1 MTDHKSNVKE
11 CDISIEMQTDALEVA
26 IKAAKEHQMEKD
38 IAGRIKK
45 EFDRRYCPTWQCI
58 VGRTFGADIAYE
70 AKHFIF
76 FNIGQ
81 LSVLLWKTG

>member
-11 CDISIEMQTDALEVA
+11 SDISIEMQTDALEVA

-38 IAGRIKK
+38 IAARIKR
-45 EFDRRYCPTWQCI
+45 EFDKRYHPTWQCI

-70 AKHFIF
+70 SKHFIF

-81 LSVLLWKTG
+81 LSVLLWKTS